1 MIAEASV
8 VVDVDKDILAPFH
21 EAGLV
26 GAYQDFFDEFILS
39 TQQQDRPLDAN
50 ALNQFFADAVIIFA
64 VIVHIDHLQIK
75 EFP

>member
-8 VVDVDKDILAPFH
+8 FVDVDEDILAPFH

-26 GAYQDFFDEFILS
+26 GAYQDVFDEFILS
-39 TQQQDRPLDAN
+39 AQQQDRPLAAN
-50 ALNQFFADAVIIFA
+50 AINQLLADALSVL
-64 VIVHIDHLQIK
+64 IVHNDHLQIK

>member
-26 GAYQDFFDEFILS
+26 GAHQDVFDEFILS
-39 TQQQDRPLDAN
+39 TQQQDRPLAAN
-50 ALNQFFADAVIIFA
+50 AINQLLADALSVL
-64 VIVHIDHLQIK
+64 IVHNDHLQIK

>member
-8 VVDVDKDILAPFH
+8 FVDVDEDILAPFH

-39 TQQQDRPLDAN
+39 TQQQDRPLAAN
-50 ALNQFFADAVIIFA
+50 ALNQIFADALNAKI
-64 VIVHIDHLQIK
+64 IVHIDHLQI
-75 EFP
+75 E